1 MIQIIEE
8 GLTFD
13 DVLLLPKYS
22 KILPKN
28 VSTKT
33 FFTKKIR
40 LNIPLISAGMDTV
53 TESKLAIAMA
63 QEGGIGIIHKNL
75 SINEQVLEV
84 KKVKKFKSG
93 IVKNPITV
101 NPENTVR
108 DLIKITKKYHFSGLP
123 VVENANLIGIITNR
137 DIRFVKNLEKKISS
151 LMTPKEKLVTVQEGE
166 KLAQVKYLLHK
177 HRIEKIL
184 VLDRKKKL
192 QGIITVRDIQH
203 AEEKPFSSKDKDGR
217 LMVGAAIGIDD
228 SSKNRVQS
236 LISEGIDAIVIDTAH
251 AHSERVINYI
261 SWIKNNYPNIQ
272 LIAGNIATASAAVA
286 LAKSGVDAIKVGIG
300 PGSICTT
307 RVISGVGVPQITAIS
322 NVSDALSS
330 YNIPIIADGGIRY
343 SGDIIKAIAAG
354 GYSVMIGNLF
364 AGTKESPGKMELFQ
378 GRSYKSYRGMG
389 SLSAMKKGSSDR
401 YFQEDNYTEKLVP
414 EGIEGRIPYKGS
426 VKKVIYQLIGGLKSG
441 MGYTGSSNINV
452 LRTQSHFIRITN
464 SGIRESHVHDVN
476 ITKESPNYQ
485 RY

>member
-123 VVENANLIGIITNR
+123 VVKNANLIGIITNR